1 MSVSYFDNRMPDATT
16 LDFKQKTIEVSKL
29 VVKHDGSIVNFNDIM
44 TTTRTVIAITNLTIN
59 IENFFK
65 YMPITNYTPIVA
77 KRGRKPRVVVRQNVE
92 KLPVGSIVTLKYGKL
107 LRGVELK
114 KKKSK
119 KSNNSNE
126 KVNEKDN
133 GKKSEDYFRHSVSCV
148 IMAENNKPLNIKV
161 PSNGKLQMTGCK
173 TDEHSMLAVSQL
185 VKIMTEVEKWTG
197 EKLYEVDGEKVQA
210 IFNIVMQNKDF
221 QLGFKINRQ
230 NLDTFINKKT
240 NFHAIFEASTATGI
254 NIKLVYENNNKRH
267 LLKMEY
273 DIKKDE
279 QKLFDICYDEYFKVL
294 NDKDKEAELETKY
307 VTFFVFSSG
316 HIIMSSRPYN
326 MEKYFY
332 DVVKILIKNQSE
344 FEEKADVRKVTKS
357 KKTKRSKIE
366 IEDD

>member
-1 MSVSYFDNRMPDATT
+1 MSDELEKSSYDIT
-16 LDFKQKTIEVSKL
+16 KL
-29 VVKHDGSIVNFNDIM
+29 VVKSDGTIVNFNEIL

-77 KRGRKPRVVVRQNVE
+77 KRGRKPRVVVRQTIE

-119 KSNNSNE
+119 KSNNSNNS
-126 KVNEKDN
+126 NEN
-133 GKKSEDYFRHSVSCV
+133 TKKSEDYFRHSVSCV
-148 IMAENNKPLNIKV
+148 MMAEDNKPLNIKV

-173 TDEHSMLAVSQL
+173 TDEHSMLAVVQL
-185 VKIMTEVEKWTG
+185 CKIMSEVEKWTG
-197 EKLYEVDGEKVQA
+197 EKLYEVNGDKVKA
-210 IFNIVMQNKDF
+210 IFNVVMQNKDF

-254 NIKLVYENNNKRH
+254 NIKLVYENNNKRK

-273 DIKKDE
+273 DSINDKQNIFE
-279 QKLFDICYDEYFKVL
+279 ISYDEYFNIL
-294 NDKDKEAELETKY
+294 NDKDKEAEQETKY

-344 FEEKADVRKVTKS
+344 FEEKADVRKVVKS

>member
-1 MSVSYFDNRMPDATT
+1 MSMNNE
-16 LDFKQKTIEVSKL
+16 LEKTSSLLSRTKETGEDTKL
-29 VVKHDGSIVNFNDIM
+29 VVNSDGTIVNFNEIL

-77 KRGRKPRVVVRQNVE
+77 KRGRKPRVVVRQTIE

-119 KSNNSNE
+119 KSNNSNNS
-126 KVNEKDN
+126 NEN
-133 GKKSEDYFRHSVSCV
+133 TKKSEDYFRHSVSCV
-148 IMAENNKPLNIKV
+148 MMAEDNKPLNIKV

-173 TDEHSMLAVSQL
+173 TDEHSILAVVQL
-185 VKIMTEVEKWTG
+185 CKIMSEVEKWTG
-197 EKLYEVDGEKVQA
+197 EKLYEVNGDKVRA
-210 IFNIVMQNKDF
+210 IFNVVMQNKDF

-254 NIKLVYENNNKRH
+254 NIKLVYENNNKRK

-273 DIKKDE
+273 DSINDKQNIFE
-279 QKLFDICYDEYFKVL
+279 ISYDEYFNIL
-294 NDKDKEAELETKY
+294 NDKDKEAEQETKY

-344 FEEKADVRKVTKS
+344 FEEKADVRKVVKS

>member
-1 MSVSYFDNRMPDATT
+1 MSIAYFDNRSPDATK
-16 LDFKQKTIEVSKL
+16 LDIKQKSIEDSKL
-29 VVKHDGSIVNFNDIM
+29 VVKQDGSIVNFNEVM
-44 TTTRTVIAITNLTIN
+44 TTTRTVIAITNLSIN

-65 YMPITNYTPIVA
+65 YMPITNYTPIIA
-77 KRGRKPRVVVRQNVE
+77 KRGRKPRVVVRQTIE

-107 LRGVELK
+107 IRGVELK
-114 KKKSK
+114 KKKAK

-126 KVNEKDN
+126 NQKEN

-148 IMAENNKPLNIKV
+148 IMAEDNKPLNIKV

-185 VKIMTEVEKWTG
+185 CKIMTEVEKWTG
-197 EKLYEVDGEKVQA
+197 EKLYEVNGDKVNA
-210 IFNIVMQNKDF
+210 IFNVVMQNKDF

-254 NIKLVYENNNKRH
+254 NIKLVYENNNKRK

-273 DIKKDE
+273 DVKKDE
-279 QKLFDICYDEYFKVL
+279 QKLFEICYDEYFQVL
-294 NDKDKEAELETKY
+294 NDKDKEAEMETKY

-332 DVVKILIKNQSE
+332 DVIKILIKNQAE
-344 FEEKADVRKVTKS
+344 FEEKADVRKVTKT

>member
-1 MSVSYFDNRMPDATT
+1 MSDELEKSSYDIT
-16 LDFKQKTIEVSKL
+16 KL
-29 VVKHDGSIVNFNDIM
+29 VVKSDGTIVNFNEIL

-65 YMPITNYTPIVA
+65 YMPITSYTPIVA
-77 KRGRKPRVVVRQNVE
+77 KRGRKPRVVIRQTIE

-119 KSNNSNE
+119 KSNKSNSSN
-126 KVNEKDN
+126 NSSSSNDN
-133 GKKSEDYFRHSVSCV
+133 IKKSEDYFRHSVSCV
-148 IMAENNKPLNIKV
+148 MMAENNKPLNIKV

-173 TDEHSMLAVSQL
+173 TDEHSILAVVQL
-185 VKIMTEVEKWTG
+185 CKIMSEVEKWTG
-197 EKLYEVDGEKVQA
+197 EKLYEVDGDKVKA
-210 IFNIVMQNKDF
+210 IFNVVMQNKDF

-254 NIKLVYENNNKRH
+254 NIKLVYENNNKRK

-273 DIKKDE
+273 DLIKDE
-279 QKLFDICYDEYFKVL
+279 QKVSQISYEEYFNVL
-294 NDKDKEAELETKY
+294 NDKDKEAEQETKY

-316 HIIMSSRPYN
+316 HIIMSSRPYD
-326 MEKYFY
+326 MERYFY

-344 FEEKADVRKVTKS
+344 FEEKADVRKVVKT